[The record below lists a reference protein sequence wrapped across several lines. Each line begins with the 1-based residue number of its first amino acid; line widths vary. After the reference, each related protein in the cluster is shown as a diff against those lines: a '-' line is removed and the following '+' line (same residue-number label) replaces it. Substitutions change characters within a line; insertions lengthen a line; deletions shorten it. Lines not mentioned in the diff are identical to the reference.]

1 MTRGNKE
8 HALIPYRA
16 VRSLESQPD
25 RIWTAWRSPGRFT
38 KNPDMVALPSGR
50 LLAVYA
56 DIDKH
61 WAEGLIKLTL
71 IESMDRGRTWSLAG
85 VITEAD
91 RSKREPHWVTPRIS
105 LLTDGRLVVICDRD
119 DFEHCHEYQAPGT
132 YLWWSED
139 EGRTWSEAVNTGIP
153 GIEPDRVVELPGGR
167 LAVGAHMAFA
177 DTQKLGQFVCL
188 SDDGGHTWGQPVIIA
203 KDQVHNYCEGAIV
216 PLQDGSVV
224 CVMRDNTHNNYPCQV
239 SFSFDNGQRWTEPVE
254 APFSGDRV
262 FIGQLPDGRL
272 LATYRNQGGN
282 RGTYAW
288 LGDIQRESGYR
299 CTAFHLGPEEIAL
312 DAVDGLHIAHR
323 SPATTAYNLL
333 PPESFRSEVLFEA
346 TLRVRPGTGDQSPVV
361 GEPIPSGANDR
372 SSGLDNCAYVQIAR
386 VGVRLHARP
395 DGLWIGDASHSRQA
409 IDRHWPAD
417 LSEWHTIRV
426 HHKGGL
432 VRYYLDGQ
440 EVMRNHL
447 LYEALPLSPG
457 GHQDALGP
465 RTYFG
470 TAPNTVGE
478 AWWRSVKYHVRN
490 PSEPEFFWAWAAAS
504 GEFPDQYELDRYLEL
519 HANTHERADNGYSTW
534 LRFDDGE
541 ILVLDYTNDGD
552 PYGQSHIVACSLFP
566 EDFETMG
573 RRPYPLRK

>member
-1 MTRGNKE
+1 MSTFQ
-8 HALIPYRA
+8 P

-61 WAEGLIKLTL
+61 WAEGMIRLTL
-71 IESMDRGRTWSLAG
+71 IGSTDRGRTWSLAG

-105 LLTDGRLVVICDRD
+105 LLSDGRLVVICDRD

-139 EGRTWSEAVNTGIP
+139 EGKTWSEAVYTGIP
-153 GIEPDRVVELPGGR
+153 GIEPDRVVELPSGR
-167 LAVGAHMAFA
+167 LAVGSHMAFA

-188 SDDGGHTWGQPVIIA
+188 SDDGGKTWGPPVIIG
-203 KDQVHNYCEGAIV
+203 KDQVHNYCEGAII
-216 PLQDGSVV
+216 PLEDGSLV
-224 CVMRDNTHNNYPCQV
+224 CVMRDNTHNNYPCQL
-239 SFSFDNGQRWTEPVE
+239 SFSFDNGDTWTEPVE

-262 FIGQLPDGRL
+262 FIGQLPDGRV

-288 LGDIQRESGYR
+288 LGDIQREFGYR
-299 CTAFHLGPEEIAL
+299 VTAYHLGPEAL
-312 DAVDGLHIAHR
+312 SLDPHEGLHVRHVA
-323 SPATTAYNLL
+323 PATTVYNLL

-346 TLRVRPGTGDQSPVV
+346 TVRVD
-361 GEPIPSGANDR
+361 GAPE
-372 SSGLDNCAYVQIAR
+372 DNCAYLQIAR
-386 VGVRLHARP
+386 IGVRLHIRP
-395 DGLWIGDASHSRQA
+395 DGLWIGDANYHRQV

-417 LSEWHTIRV
+417 MTAWHTVRV

-432 VRYYLDGQ
+432 VRYYLDGK

-447 LYEALPLSPG
+447 LYEALPPAPG
-457 GHQDALGP
+457 GNQDFIGP

-470 TAPNTVGE
+470 TAANATGQ
-478 AWWRSVKYHVRN
+478 AWWRHVKYRVLN
-490 PSEPEFFWAWAAAS
+490 PTEPEFFWMWSAAS
-504 GEFPDQYELDRYLEL
+504 GEYPDQYELDRYLEL
-519 HANTHERADNGYSTW
+519 HANTHERPDNGYSTW

-552 PYGQSHIVACSLFP
+552 PYEQSHIVGCSLRI
-566 EDFETMG
+566 EDFEMVG
-573 RRPYPLRK
+573 RRPYPIKRDAANNGTVGSAYDVNPSTTTAGPRRH